1 MLTSSVY
8 PFITKDGSLSSF
20 KTIDT
25 DSFNADFQYGDVITG
40 SNYQL
45 TASLSSEIM
54 LSGEPVSG
62 HPKSHLLALK
72 NTLDYYKY
80 LSPHY
85 AFNSDLGN
93 KRTQVL
99 RLISIPSIFY
109 GKSIRKGTVSCKW
122 YVTGTLM
129 AELQDAR
136 RNGELI
142 ETTGPNKGK
151 VAGVVLYSEGFVLLT
166 GSWDLNDTYTDNFNV
181 FEPATQY
188 VPRWYYYLTTGSE
201 GDNLVPSSSFDFS
214 FDGTEEIPTVTMF
227 AHAEKGEFNHSN
239 NPTFVEF
246 GQDELKATGSNVF
259 LENDEAVVKNIV
271 QVNYDEVDPPFE
283 RTTYISKIGIY
294 DEMGELIG
302 IAKLATPV
310 RKREIDSITFKLK
323 LDIWSYLIK
332 V

>member
-25 DSFNADFQYGDVITG
+25 DSFNSDFQYGDVLSG
-40 SNYQL
+40 SNYPL
-45 TASLSSEIM
+45 TASISSE
-54 LSGEPVSG
+54 LFLAGGPTPLY
-62 HPKSHLLALK
+62 PKSHLMALR

-85 AFNSDLGN
+85 AFNGVYGN
-93 KRTQVL
+93 KATLPL
-99 RLISIPSIFY
+99 RLISVPSIFY
-109 GKSIRKGTVSCKW
+109 GKSIRKGTLSCKW

-129 AELQDAR
+129 AELQDYR
-136 RNGELI
+136 KNGELV
-142 ETTGPNKGK
+142 ETYGPNSGS
-151 VAGVVLYSEGFVLLT
+151 VAGVILYSEGFVLLT
-166 GSWDLNDTYTDNFNV
+166 GSWNLSDTYTDNFNIFDPV
-181 FEPATQY
+181 TPIS
-188 VPRWYYYLTTGSE
+188 PKWYYFLTTGSE

-214 FDGTEEIPTVTMF
+214 FDGTEEIPTLTMF

-239 NPTFVEF
+239 NPTFIEF
-246 GQDELKATGSNVF
+246 NQKELKSTGSNF
-259 LENDEAVVKNIV
+259 FIENDEAVIKNIV

-283 RTTYISKIGIY
+283 KTTYISKIGIY

-323 LDIWSYLIK
+323 LDI
-332 V
+332 

>member
-8 PFITKDGSLSSF
+8 PFVTKDGSLSSF

-40 SNYQL
+40 SNYPL

-72 NTLDYYKY
+72 NTLDYYRY

-85 AFNSDLGN
+85 AFNSELGN
-93 KRTQVL
+93 KRTQEL

-129 AELQDAR
+129 AELQDSR
-136 RNGELI
+136 RNGELL

-166 GSWDLNDTYTDNFNV
+166 GSWDLSDSYTDNFNV
-181 FEPATQY
+181 FEPITQY
-188 VPRWYYYLTTGSE
+188 APRWHYYLTTGSE

-214 FDGTEEIPTVTMF
+214 FDGTEIIPTVTMF

-246 GQDELKATGSNVF
+246 GQNELIATGSNLF
-259 LENDEAVVKNIV
+259 LENNQAIIKNIV
-271 QVNYDEVDPPFE
+271 QVNYDEVEPPFE
-283 RTTYISKIGIY
+283 KTTYISKIGLY

-302 IAKLATPV
+302 IAKMATPI

-323 LDIWSYLIK
+323 LDI
-332 V
+332 

>member
-25 DSFNADFQYGDVITG
+25 DSFNSDFQYGDVLSG
-40 SNYQL
+40 SNYPL
-45 TASLSSEIM
+45 TASISSDFF
-54 LSGEPVSG
+54 LAGGPTPLY
-62 HPKSHLLALK
+62 PKSHLIALK

-85 AFNSDLGN
+85 AFNSNFGN
-93 KRTQVL
+93 KATLPL

-109 GKSIRKGTVSCKW
+109 GKSIRKGTLSCKW
-122 YVTGTLM
+122 YVTGTLI
-129 AELQDAR
+129 AELQDYR
-136 RNGELI
+136 RNGELV
-142 ETTGPNKGK
+142 ETYGPNSGS

-166 GSWDLNDTYTDNFNV
+166 GSWNLSDTYTDNFNI
-181 FEPATQY
+181 FEPASQY
-188 VPRWYYYLTTGSE
+188 APRWYYYLTTGSE

-283 RTTYISKIGIY
+283 KTTYISKIGIY

-323 LDIWSYLIK
+323 LDI
-332 V
+332 